1 MDVDVVFTRMQDI
14 MRVVIFLRDGKGGSV
29 DGSVAVVF
37 QGDDAERVFVPAAC
51 CACFDPVYPSS
62 GDNYVYRIE
71 KGVYQASGPFSP
83 DIEKI
88 VVLVRC
94 GDDTISREV
103 IVA

>member
-1 MDVDVVFTRMQDI
+1 MDVDVVFTKMEDM
-14 MRVVIFLRDGKGGSV
+14 MRVVIFLRDGKGENV

-37 QGDDAERVFVPAAC
+37 QGSDAERVFVPAAFS
-51 CACFDPVYPSS
+51 ACFDPVYPSF

-71 KGVYQASGPFSP
+71 RGVYQASGPFFP
-83 DIEKI
+83 DIKKI

>member
-1 MDVDVVFTRMQDI
+1 MDVDVVFTKMEDM
-14 MRVVIFLRDGKGGSV
+14 MRVVMFLRDGKGKSV

-37 QGDDAERVFVPAAC
+37 QVGDAERIFVPAAFS
-51 CACFDPVYPSS
+51 ACFDPVYPSS

-71 KGVYQASGPFSP
+71 KGVYQASWPFFP
-83 DIEKI
+83 DIKKI

-103 IVA
+103 IVV